1 MDLPKIGKPCGSASI
16 GENGQNGPSKA
27 FELDPLSSLCSRPS
41 SGPSRFLSPI
51 DGSIAD
57 EEEAVHPSVL
67 AGREQNLRCGL
78 VVADLNK
85 RGVAECFE
93 EYGLR
98 DYFDEFGQRRFS
110 NLSMSVAARRHP
122 QVSKAFGSTAQHIK
136 TTKEAHLFS
145 AIAYRKASAMIEQD
159 RQAHRERKE
168 VQFRGLASAE
178 KYRTS
183 EVARRQL
190 QLIRHGF
197 PPLEENGLSFLPQGM
212 TEEVMLPLEP
222 SSRQQERDNRKRS
235 ERHNVYLA
243 ERNPQTVFLVKRQG
257 WVFNYD
263 DVQGILEK
271 LEGWMGAVALTPIW
285 GIDRS
290 TFSQLLVDLNLRDK
304 DRLPYIWAHQVFDA
318 YAKPTRLAAGDP
330 DYDDTPEGRARSAWC
345 VSRWDFIAV
354 LDRLLRTRFELS
366 PREEFLSR
374 LKAAHG
380 QLRREWRTRE
390 DESRTAAQA
399 AQLRLQSW
407 KQSNASDL
415 VNTNGSD
422 RGKNGKM
429 KEEECIRESQ
439 RWKFDRH
446 ACCMMKEPEVMQI
459 VEQFRHA
466 FTVIFESYASET
478 KEKKPHMN
486 VKRAYQA
493 AILVERQEVSLASS
507 LTSDLS
513 TLSVPRNSKGQEIGR
528 SASTGRAKP
537 KATSALKEAVRKRAF
552 GSFNPPKNQRP
563 NTMPDGLVRVTAEVQ
578 AAEREKGKPVFGVAA
593 FVECLCRLVIGHLLV
608 YGNSLQQTI
617 SPEARVVWLVSYL
630 VEVLRQ
636 GRSTP
641 QHIAMPDWPGWRSA
655 AWRKMLE
662 RLQDEDFTNAPRPNG
677 QAPPIDAEDESTQ
690 SADEVKPQRNSETE
704 DEGEDSKSEVSHRA
718 LNLPS
723 FAKDAPEATG
733 WLFARLLVC
742 PFDLSAKKKR
752 ASEKVRRTNSEYF

>member
-1 MDLPKIGKPCGSASI
+1 MSMPKLAFARFSKDSRSMATADSI
-16 GENGQNGPSKA
+16 A
-27 FELDPLSSLCSRPS
+27 RCSRPS

-183 EVARRQL
+183 E
-190 QLIRHGF
+190 
-197 PPLEENGLSFLPQGM
+197 ENGLSFLPQGM

-243 ERNPQTVFLVKRQG
+243 ERNPQSLAMELLHVDSGVKRQG

-304 DRLPYIWAHQVFDA
+304 ES
-318 YAKPTRLAAGDP
+318 G
-330 DYDDTPEGRARSAWC
+330 G
-345 VSRWDFIAV
+345 
-354 LDRLLRTRFELS
+354 
-366 PREEFLSR
+366 
-374 LKAAHG
+374 
-380 QLRREWRTRE
+380 

-429 KEEECIRESQ
+429 KDRNFWFSEEECIRESQ

-486 VKRAYQA
+486 AMDLVSFCYDFCLVPNLVPRHEVKRAYQA

-537 KATSALKEAVRKRAF
+537 KATSALK
-552 GSFNPPKNQRP
+552 
-563 NTMPDGLVRVTAEVQ
+563 D
-578 AAEREKGKPVFGVAA
+578 
-593 FVECLCRLVIGHLLV
+593 
-608 YGNSLQQTI
+608 
-617 SPEARVVWLVSYL
+617 
-630 VEVLRQ
+630 
-636 GRSTP
+636 
-641 QHIAMPDWPGWRSA
+641 PGIW
-655 AWRKMLE
+655 
-662 RLQDEDFTNAPRPNG
+662 DEMIR
-677 QAPPIDAEDESTQ
+677 
-690 SADEVKPQRNSETE
+690 
-704 DEGEDSKSEVSHRA
+704 
-718 LNLPS
+718 
-723 FAKDAPEATG
+723 
-733 WLFARLLVC
+733 
-742 PFDLSAKKKR
+742 
-752 ASEKVRRTNSEYF
+752 